1 MSYYCFKNTTLF
13 KGLNPFNIYLNSKLY
28 SVIIYEEIDSVNNVH
43 YEVSMM
49 IKDKKEVKSEK
60 IEICFICNKEFDMNE
75 DDISRYIHGKYPLC
89 PYCSEFYGFY

>member
-1 MSYYCFKNTTLF
+1 
-13 KGLNPFNIYLNSKLY
+13 
-28 SVIIYEEIDSVNNVH
+28 
-43 YEVSMM
+43 MM